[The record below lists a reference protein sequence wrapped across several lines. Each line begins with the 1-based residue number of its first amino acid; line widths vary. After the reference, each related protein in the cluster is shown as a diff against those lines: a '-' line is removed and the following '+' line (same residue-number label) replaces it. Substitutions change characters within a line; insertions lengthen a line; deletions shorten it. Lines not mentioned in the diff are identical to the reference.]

1 MSKKI
6 LIDTFFNQFTDFL
19 KQLENMYPDDT
30 DFPVFITTLNLLK
43 STNPILVVK
52 FVKENIVDLYKDK
65 ILNKDESFFLDQ
77 DYTQHG
83 DVDLNIVHKL
93 KKYVKDMSPNS
104 KDVVF
109 TDVVMF
115 SALFKSVSPDQEA
128 FPPP

>member
-1 MSKKI
+1 MSKKV

-30 DFPVFITTLNLLK
+30 DFPVFITTLELLK

-65 ILNKDESFFLDQ
+65 ILKKDESFFLDQ
-77 DYTQHG
+77 DYTKHG

-104 KDVVF
+104 KDVVWKYIDLLMKLCLKILQF
-109 TDVVMF
+109 
-115 SALFKSVSPDQEA
+115 
-128 FPPP
+128 

>member
-52 FVKENIVDLYKDK
+52 FVKENIVDINIP
-65 ILNKDESFFLDQ
+65 ILVK
-77 DYTQHG
+77 
-83 DVDLNIVHKL
+83 NI
-93 KKYVKDMSPNS
+93 
-104 KDVVF
+104 
-109 TDVVMF
+109 F
-115 SALFKSVSPDQEA
+115 SAPTSGL
-128 FPPP
+128 

>member
-77 DYTQHG
+77 DYTKHG

-104 KDVVF
+104 KDVVWKYIDLLMKLCLKILQF
-109 TDVVMF
+109 
-115 SALFKSVSPDQEA
+115 
-128 FPPP
+128 

>member
-30 DFPVFITTLNLLK
+30 DFPVFLTTLDLLK
-43 STNPILVVK
+43 STNPMLVVK

-77 DYTQHG
+77 DYTKHG
-83 DVDLNIVHKL
+83 DVDLNIVQKL
-93 KKYVKDMSPNS
+93 KNYVKDMSSNS
-104 KDVVF
+104 KDVVWKYIELLTKLTIKILENGF
-109 TDVVMF
+109 
-115 SALFKSVSPDQEA
+115 
-128 FPPP
+128 

>member
-1 MSKKI
+1 MSRKV

-30 DFPVFITTLNLLK
+30 DFPVFITTLDLLK
-43 STNPILVVK
+43 STNPMLVVK

-77 DYTQHG
+77 DYTKHG

-104 KDVVF
+104 KDVVWKYIELIMKLSMKILENGF
-109 TDVVMF
+109 
-115 SALFKSVSPDQEA
+115 
-128 FPPP
+128 

>member
-30 DFPVFITTLNLLK
+30 DFPVFLTTLDLLK
-43 STNPILVVK
+43 STNPMLVVK

-77 DYTQHG
+77 DYTKHG
-83 DVDLNIVHKL
+83 DVDLNIVQKL
-93 KKYVKDMSPNS
+93 KNYVKDMSSNS
-104 KDVVF
+104 KDVVWKYIELLMKLAIKILENGF
-109 TDVVMF
+109 
-115 SALFKSVSPDQEA
+115 
-128 FPPP
+128 

>member
-1 MSKKI
+1 MSKKV

-30 DFPVFITTLNLLK
+30 DFPVFITTLELLK

-77 DYTQHG
+77 DYTKHG

-93 KKYVKDMSPNS
+93 KKYVKDMSSNS
-104 KDVVF
+104 KDVVWKYIELIMKLTIKILENGF
-109 TDVVMF
+109 
-115 SALFKSVSPDQEA
+115 
-128 FPPP
+128 

>member
-1 MSKKI
+1 MSKKV

-30 DFPVFITTLNLLK
+30 DFPVFITTLGLLK
-43 STNPILVVK
+43 STNPNLVVK
-52 FVKENIVDLYKDK
+52 FVKENIADLYKDK

-77 DYTQHG
+77 DYTKHG

-104 KDVVF
+104 KDVVWKYIELL
-109 TDVVMF
+109 MKL
-115 SALFKSVSPDQEA
+115 SIKILENGL
-128 FPPP
+128 

>member
-1 MSKKI
+1 MSRKV

-30 DFPVFITTLNLLK
+30 DFPVFLTTLDLLK

-77 DYTQHG
+77 DYTKHG
-83 DVDLNIVHKL
+83 DVDLNIIHKL

-104 KDVVF
+104 KDVVWKYIELLMKLTIKILENGF
-109 TDVVMF
+109 
-115 SALFKSVSPDQEA
+115 
-128 FPPP
+128 

>member
-30 DFPVFITTLNLLK
+30 DFPVFITTLDLLK

-104 KDVVF
+104 KDVVWKYIELLMKLSMKILENGF
-109 TDVVMF
+109 
-115 SALFKSVSPDQEA
+115 
-128 FPPP
+128 

>member
-1 MSKKI
+1 MSRKV

-30 DFPVFITTLNLLK
+30 DFPVFLTTLDLLK

-77 DYTQHG
+77 DYTKHG

-104 KDVVF
+104 KDVVWKYIELIMKLTIKILENGF
-109 TDVVMF
+109 
-115 SALFKSVSPDQEA
+115 
-128 FPPP
+128 

>member
-1 MSKKI
+1 MSRKV

-30 DFPVFITTLNLLK
+30 DFPVFLTTLDLLK

-104 KDVVF
+104 KDVVWKYIELIMKLSMKILENGF
-109 TDVVMF
+109 
-115 SALFKSVSPDQEA
+115 
-128 FPPP
+128 